1 MGKVLVSTE
10 LGGGG
15 TARPDSIGLAKRGIR
30 NFLVHAGVLHG
41 RIEPKPS
48 LQLDAPDD
56 AWYVVS
62 TTSGLIEF
70 SVDLGQS
77 VRAGILAGRHF
88 AGPVQTGDLIALDVE
103 KRSLTLKISEA
114 ELARRKKQ
122 WKAPPPRYLRGYGA
136 LHAQHITQ
144 ADKGC
149 DLDILAKRDKVQE
162 PEIH

>member
-1 MGKVLVSTE
+1 MTAFSRISPTLQRSGAQASARFSRYFGQSPEELPAQRAPAIGVMMGKVLVSTE

-77 VRAGILAGRHF
+77 VRAGILARRHF
-88 AGPVQTGDLIALDVE
+88 AGPVQTGHLIALDVQE
-103 KRSLTLKISEA
+103 RSLTL
-114 ELARRKKQ
+114 
-122 WKAPPPRYLRGYGA
+122 
-136 LHAQHITQ
+136 
-144 ADKGC
+144 
-149 DLDILAKRDKVQE
+149 
-162 PEIH
+162 